1 MGGCS
6 KQGFPWGLLDRGGE
20 SWKIGGIAREH
31 FATHGGNIVSM
42 FHDSNARVFNNKR
55 DLFR

>member
-1 MGGCS
+1 MGGFS
-6 KQGFPWGLLDRGGE
+6 KQGFPWGLLDGGGE
-20 SWKIGGIAREH
+20 SWEIGEIACER
-31 FATHGGNIVSM
+31 FATQGGNIMSM